1 MESDELEPVSS
12 MKELEHDVPVAE
24 KKLYRYTFVRKGSS
38 HLEYFNVCKVVASSE
53 EDARMLME
61 CGEGKN
67 KTLYLNNTCKV
78 SEWRPAWDDD
88 PKLITGNDGEED
100 DDSLETSDGGDKS

>member
-1 MESDELEPVSS
+1 MSDEFERP
-12 MKELEHDVPVAE
+12 ELPVPVAE
-24 KKLYRYTFVRKGSS
+24 KKLYRYTFVRKGSN
-38 HLEYFNVCKVVASSE
+38 HLEYCNICKVVASSE
-53 EDARMLME
+53 EDAKMLVE
-61 CGEGKN
+61 CCEGKH
-67 KTLYLNNTCKV
+67 KTLYINNTCKV